1 MSPRGTPGH
10 AVEVHIDG
18 VPFYTFLQQQFDA
31 ATTRIWGVISFI
43 EPNFTM
49 PSGETFFAMVQRA
62 AMRGVDVRLLFWH
75 NLNFPSHHLFNDTH
89 ENRAMLYRCA
99 PGVQVRWDHSPS
111 KAHCHHQKAWLVDDT
126 GMIGGMVMSHST
138 LANREHDP
146 PNKHDIFSSFR
157 GPLVAELEEHIALRW
172 NHSRDPDKNT
182 PFHALTT
189 DAIAL
194 PEARHQEPAG
204 DTRVALRRSIAPGL
218 YGHQEGVTE
227 IWEDYREAIQRAKEF
242 IYIENQHPGEEAI
255 LGDLLAALERGVEV
269 LYVVPGEPMMAITHE
284 RARYERVLQRQ
295 ELPSRY
301 TSTFRALAASGDFD
315 NFTLAKLVVRER
327 EIYVHSK
334 ICIVDDCWMT
344 IGSANLVD
352 LSMCADH
359 TELNL
364 SVYEDRGLIL
374 GTLHDLLD
382 EHTGQLGRSDE
393 RENTGA
399 RYVRYASA
407 QARNNSAASKNG
419 KATRGHL
426 RALDPKRYPL

>member
-1 MSPRGTPGH
+1 MSTRGTPGH
-10 AVEVHIDG
+10 AVDVHIDG
-18 VPFYTFLQQQFDA
+18 VPFYTFLQEQFDA
-31 ATTRIWGVISFI
+31 AQDRIWGVISFI

-49 PSGETFFAMVQRA
+49 PGGESFFDMVQRA
-62 AMRGVDVRLLFWH
+62 ALRGVEVRLLFWH

-89 ENRAMLYRCA
+89 ENRAMLYKRA
-99 PGVQVRWDHSPS
+99 PGVQVRWDHSPT

-138 LANREHDP
+138 LANRSHDP
-146 PNKHDIFSSFR
+146 PNKHDIFCSYR

-172 NHSRDPDKNT
+172 NHSRDPEEGS
-182 PFHALTT
+182 PFTT
-189 DAIAL
+189 LETNAIIL
-194 PEARHQEPAG
+194 PENSDHAPAG

-218 YGHQEGVTE
+218 YGNEEGVTE
-227 IWEDYREAIQRAKEF
+227 IWEDYREAIRRAERF

-255 LGDLLAALERGVEV
+255 LGDLRAALERGVEV
-269 LYVVPGEPMMAITHE
+269 LYVVPGEPMLAIIHE
-284 RARYERVLQRQ
+284 RARYARVQQRQ

-301 TSTFRALAASGDFD
+301 TSTFRALTELGDFD
-315 NFTLAKLVVRER
+315 NFTLAKLVAREH
-327 EIYVHSK
+327 EIYVHAK

-364 SVYEDRGLIL
+364 SVYEDRALIL
-374 GTLHDLLD
+374 ATLHDLLD
-382 EHTGQLGRSDE
+382 EHTGQLDRSDE
-393 RENTGA
+393 RENTGV
-399 RYVRYASA
+399 RYVREASA
-407 QARNNSAASKNG
+407 LARENAAASARG
-419 KATRGHL
+419 GVTRGHL